1 MNNSK
6 DKFQIIT
13 LCEKFLCRFCET
25 LKGCDKE
32 YRETIVRDLYLDIK
46 KLMCTVQY
54 ANDRLKRGSPKRLE
68 LQYSAL
74 QTAENLITML
84 DSVCRLCRTGAKK
97 QAALVKDLCLIRDKL
112 SNWYT
117 SDLGSHNQYLLNQYT
132 KVREEFNKSKDIYY
146 KINDWCK
153 KNPSEKNREA
163 LEQSKSY
170 CRALKDKLVE
180 AKAAYDRST
189 AKLSENASTDY
200 TLMGQVLKE
209 IETQTNRKGK

>member
-1 MNNSK
+1 MNDNK
-6 DKFQIIT
+6 NKFLIIT

-74 QTAENLITML
+74 RTSEDLITML

-97 QAALVKDLCLIRDKL
+97 QAALDKDLCIIRDKL

-117 SDLGSHNQYLLNQYT
+117 SDLSSHNQYLLNQYT
-132 KVREEFNKSKDIYY
+132 KAGEEFKKSKDIYC
-146 KINDWCK
+146 KINDWYLK
-153 KNPSEKNREA
+153 DPSEKNREA

-170 CRALKDKLVE
+170 CRAMQNKFIE
-180 AKAAYDRST
+180 SKAAYDRST
-189 AKLSENASTDY
+189 AKLSESASTDY
-200 TLMGQVLKE
+200 TIMGQVLKE
-209 IETQTNRKGK
+209 IETDKKGK